1 MDFILI
7 ITVIAA
13 LKVISR
19 IFLGFKLPK
28 LIISQNMN
36 YQNFE
41 KPPNRQCGG
50 FWWFLVILGCFWALL
65 VAI

>member
-50 FWWFLVILGCFWALL
+50 FGRFWA
-65 VAI
+65 VFGRF